1 MLIEYVM
8 LGTGA
13 QILGK
18 EGKYAILR
26 LASWEVRKIL
36 LICRATIGTVGNEDY
51 NLISRGK
58 AGRTIDGLVLN
69 LLFED
74 ILWTQMITLM
84 VELKINHQLVMM
96 HQDHF
101 EEED

>member
-1 MLIEYVM
+1 MIQSSAIQPGQLSHQFRGII
-8 LGTGA
+8 LGLNPEGADTVKFLQIWIVA

-26 LASWEVRKIL
+26 LASGEVRKVL
-36 LICRATIGTVGNEDY
+36 LTCRATIGTVGNEDY

-74 ILWTQMITLM
+74 IL
-84 VELKINHQLVMM
+84 
-96 HQDHF
+96 
-101 EEED
+101 